1 MKLFEII
8 DGFPIS
14 EKSKEIY
21 KNHLKIL
28 NNNVEPE
35 KRTFLNSTKKI
46 INKLTEMSVISQ
58 INYLSSIMVVLDKKS
73 KAYKQYFDLKGELMS
88 KRMEDLQTNVKERS
102 YNNNIKNLQYKLIHD
117 ILKFLPRRL
126 MDLYLL
132 RFMDDK
138 PMNPNYNYLAKKDGK
153 YILVFNNYKTSGIY
167 GPQIFDFPPEVIKTL
182 EEYLKQPEVKKSKA
196 FVFGRIKDGELQPYE
211 SINGFGQMFKR
222 ETGLT
227 FNDMRHLYAKLH
239 CKGLTDNIDDH
250 LQKLGHSYQ
259 TNIYYQKT

>member
-1 MKLFEII
+1 MNLFNII
-8 DGFPIS
+8 DNLPIS

-21 KNHLKIL
+21 KNHLKKL

-35 KRTFLNSTKKI
+35 KRTFLNNTKKI
-46 INKLTEMSVISQ
+46 KAILDEMSVISQ
-58 INYLSSIMVVLDKKS
+58 INYLSSIMVVLNKNT
-73 KAYKQYFDLKGELMS
+73 KAYKYYYDLKGELMS
-88 KRMEDLQTNVKERS
+88 KRMEDLETNVKERT
-102 YNNNIKNLQYKLIHD
+102 YNDDIKNLQYKLIHD
-117 ILKFLPRRL
+117 ILKYLPRRL

-132 RFMDDK
+132 RFMDEN

-153 YILVFNNYKTSGIY
+153 YILVFNNYKTAGIY
-167 GPQIFDFPPEVIKTL
+167 GPQIFDFPKEVIPTL
-182 EEYLKQPEVKKSKA
+182 EEYLKLPEVKKSSA
-196 FVFGRIKDGELQPYE
+196 FVFGRVKDGQIQPYE

-250 LQKLGHSYQ
+250 LQKLGHSYK